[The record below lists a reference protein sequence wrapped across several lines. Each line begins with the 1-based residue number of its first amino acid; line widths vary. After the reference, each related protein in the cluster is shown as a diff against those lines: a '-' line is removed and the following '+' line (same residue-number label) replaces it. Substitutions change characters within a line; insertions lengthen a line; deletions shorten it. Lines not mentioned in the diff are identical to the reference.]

1 MTEKEIIGK
10 MNDFWAQSGKS
21 KAEMSRE
28 LGVDAG
34 TFGNILN
41 GNRGVSAGLLSKFL
55 ETYPSVS
62 AEWLMRGVGSMFSA
76 DGHVGGENIANNN
89 NSQINAGDTINRLV
103 SLLEEKD
110 KQINQLLQI
119 LASKWKSLE
128 L

>member
-62 AEWLMRGVGSMFSA
+62 AEWLMRGVGSMFAA
-76 DGHVGGENIANNN
+76 DERVGGENIANNN

-119 LASKWKSLE
+119 LASK
-128 L
+128 

>member
-62 AEWLMRGVGSMFSA
+62 AEWLMRGIGSMYAA

-119 LASKWKSLE
+119 LASK
-128 L
+128 

>member
-41 GNRGVSAGLLSKFL
+41 GNRGVSVGLLAKFL

-62 AEWLMRGVGSMFSA
+62 AEWLMRGAGSMYAA
-76 DGHVGGENIANNN
+76 DGRVAGENIANNN
-89 NSQINAGDTINRLV
+89 NSQINAGDTINRLE

-110 KQINQLLQI
+110 RQINQLIQI
-119 LASKWKSLE
+119 LAAK
-128 L
+128 

>member
-62 AEWLMRGVGSMFSA
+62 AEWLMRGVGSMFAA
-76 DGHVGGENIANNN
+76 DGYVGGENIANNN

-119 LASKWKSLE
+119 LASK
-128 L
+128 

>member
-28 LGVDAG
+28 SGVDAG

-62 AEWLMRGVGSMFSA
+62 AEWLMRGIGSMYAADGRVGS
-76 DGHVGGENIANNN
+76 ENIANNN

-119 LASKWKSLE
+119 LASK
-128 L
+128 

>member
-62 AEWLMRGVGSMFSA
+62 AEWLMRGVGSMFAA

-119 LASKWKSLE
+119 LTSK
-128 L
+128 

>member
-62 AEWLMRGVGSMFSA
+62 AEWLMRGVGSMFAA

-119 LASKWKSLE
+119 LASK
-128 L
+128 

>member
-62 AEWLMRGVGSMFSA
+62 AEWLMRGVGSMYAA
-76 DGHVGGENIANNN
+76 DGRVGGENIANNN

-119 LASKWKSLE
+119 LASK
-128 L
+128 

>member
-62 AEWLMRGVGSMFSA
+62 AEWLMRGVGSMFAA
-76 DGHVGGENIANNN
+76 DGRVGGENITNNN
-89 NSQINAGDTINRLV
+89 NSQINAGDAINRLV

-119 LASKWKSLE
+119 LASK
-128 L
+128 

>member
-1 MTEKEIIGK
+1 MAEKEIIGK

-34 TFGNILN
+34 TFTNILN
-41 GNRGVSAGLLSKFL
+41 GNRGVSIGVLAKFL

-62 AEWLMRGVGSMFSA
+62 AEWLMRGVGSMYAA
-76 DGHVGGENIANNN
+76 DGVASVTGDGNIANNN

-110 KQINQLLQI
+110 KQINQLLQL
-119 LASKWKSLE
+119 LAAK
-128 L
+128 